1 MEYLFKKY
9 LWVLHLG
16 LVVALGAYLGSSISD
31 YAGQRYLKVPFF
43 ATEGLDERV
52 HAVQVAEGT
61 DEERKAPSV
70 DELKQR
76 NAFNVDRF
84 LEDDLPAE
92 EEKSGEEEG
101 PLDVGDSDK
110 LTEADVGGA
119 QLAVTMVARDPD
131 ESLALVKDGA
141 SMKMMRVG
149 MKVADKA
156 TILAIRPK
164 YLVVKVDTKVQVMK
178 LGGSG
183 GAADKG
189 KGGTTVPGLRP
200 PTPAAGDEASAA
212 GGPDGG
218 APSQYDA
225 WVKRTGA
232 NEYQIDRANLMNEL
246 NDLTKLGMQAR
257 VVPNYKGGKYEGF
270 KLIGVRPNSLYRAI
284 GIRSGDVVKSVNG
297 AELNSPNKAITL
309 FEELKNQSKITV
321 DVERGGRSMQLLYQ
335 VK

>member
-16 LVVALGAYLGSSISD
+16 LVVALGGYLGASVSD

-43 ATEGLDERV
+43 TTEGLDERI
-52 HAVQVAEGT
+52 HALQASEAGDEG
-61 DEERKAPSV
+61 KAAITV
-70 DELKQR
+70 DELKGR
-76 NAFNVDRF
+76 YAFNVDRF

-92 EEKSGEEEG
+92 EAAGEEEG
-101 PLDVGDSDK
+101 PLDAGDSDQ
-110 LTEADVGGA
+110 LAEADVGGA
-119 QLAVTMVARDPD
+119 QVVVTMVARVADD
-131 ESLALVKDGA
+131 SLALVKDGGA
-141 SMKMMRVG
+141 MKMMRVG

-156 TILAIRPK
+156 TILAIKPK
-164 YLVVKVDTKVQVMK
+164 YLVVKVDGKVQVMK
-178 LGGSG
+178 IGAASG
-183 GAADKG
+183 EADKG
-189 KGGTTVPGLRP
+189 KAGPVVPGRVSTRP
-200 PTPAAGDEASAA
+200 DEPPADA
-212 GGPDGG
+212 PDAG
-218 APSQYDA
+218 APSAYDS
-225 WVKRTGA
+225 WVKRVSA
-232 NEYQIDRANLMNEL
+232 NEYQIDRSMLMNEL

-309 FEELKNQSKITV
+309 FEELKNQAKITV

>member
-52 HAVQVAEGT
+52 HAVQAAEGG
-61 DEERKAPSV
+61 DEEKKNPTA
-70 DELKQR
+70 DELKGR

-84 LEDDLPAE
+84 LEDDLPVE
-92 EEKSGEEEG
+92 EAKPDEAEG
-101 PLDVGDSDK
+101 PLDAGDGDK
-110 LTEADVGGA
+110 LAEADVGGA
-119 QLAVTMVARDPD
+119 TLAVTMVARNPD
-131 ESLALVKDGA
+131 DSLALVKDGA

-164 YLVVKVDTKVQVMK
+164 YLVVRVDSKVQVMK

-183 GAADKG
+183 APADKARP
-189 KGGTTVPGLRP
+189 GTTVPGLKP
-200 PTPAAGDEASAA
+200 PGPVASASPDDA
-212 GGPDGG
+212 GGDAGT
-218 APSQYDA
+218 PSQYDA